1 MMSDEEK
8 NAEKNS
14 SGHSR
19 RTALKVGMGAGV
31 GLVAWSAP
39 SITSLGGTPVYA
51 AGCTFVTNYKLADCR
66 NTDQAS
72 GCTGPFSFQPLT
84 APPGFTWITNVGNNV
99 CCDVAPAAIL
109 KIPDGLEC
117 KATFAIYAGP
127 TGCRNQTG
135 AVASNTTGPSEGFID
150 IPLSC
155 LGLTT
160 LNSQAQYSITLSC
173 NTPGAPDECL

>member
-1 MMSDEEK
+1 MTND
-8 NAEKNS
+8 ANS
-14 SGHSR
+14 NGTGSSR
-19 RTALKVGMGAGV
+19 RTALKAGVAAGV
-31 GLVAWSAP
+31 GVVAWSAP

-51 AGCTFVTNYKLADCR
+51 AGCTFVEVFSLTDGCR
-66 NTDQAS
+66 NTTQ
-72 GCTGPFSFQPLT
+72 GTCTGPFSFQPLT
-84 APPGFTWITNVGNNV
+84 APPGFTWITNVGSNV
-99 CCDVAPAAIL
+99 CCEVAPAAIL

-160 LNSQAQYSITLSC
+160 VLSQSQYSVTLTC
-173 NTPGAPDECL
+173 NTIGAPDECL